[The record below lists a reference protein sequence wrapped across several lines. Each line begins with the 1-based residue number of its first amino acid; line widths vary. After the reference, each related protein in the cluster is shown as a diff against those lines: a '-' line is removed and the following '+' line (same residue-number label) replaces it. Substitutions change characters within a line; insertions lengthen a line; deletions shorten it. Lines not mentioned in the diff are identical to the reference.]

1 MAIRKIT
8 EYGTFLN
15 YMLRDHLVCG
25 ILNKKVQCCFLQ
37 ESEVSALDMALAA
50 EAAAK
55 DAKRLK
61 EEETL

>member
-1 MAIRKIT
+1 
-8 EYGTFLN
+8 
-15 YMLRDHLVCG
+15 MLRDHLVCG